1 MNEQSKQWMTSNEH
15 APKKA
20 KTVQSYWKD
29 YGHSFLGLKGHKSSE
44 YLEKRKTITRQYFAD
59 LLDRLMQN

>member
-20 KTVQSYWKD
+20 KTVPSYWKD
-29 YGHSFLGLKGHKSSE
+29 YDHSFLGLKGHNPQTIWKKEKQLPDSILLI
-44 YLEKRKTITRQYFAD
+44 YLTV
-59 LLDRLMQN
+59 